1 MWQQMELSSLRGWED
16 VCVVAAVY
24 NPPLRTQTRTNTR
37 VGPKKKQNFTDEG
50 WKKSLFRNLCNY
62 FWWFPGLCDF
72 IRGFQCGLKFL
83 SFTVCTKQ
91 TVKSEET
98 HFRMKK
104 LFDHSGWMW
113 NRKWNGLEVCGTDRR
128 HAASCR
134 ESRPPF
140 RLLLPALIESRAEI
154 CLWEKKDKRGTKIKR
169 LENVSLSSQKCLDLL
184 PKTWWK
190 MSRSLFVLQQKKLKK
205 SFWRSLKKLLENLHK
220 HDGKTSIH
228 VVKNS

>member
-37 VGPKKKQNFTDEG
+37 VGPKKNRISQTRAE
-50 WKKSLFRNLCNY
+50 KSLFRNLCNY

-98 HFRMKK
+98 HFRMRK

-184 PKTWWK
+184 PKTWEK
-190 MSRSLFVLQQKKLKK
+190 NVSEFICDATKKK
-205 SFWRSLKKLLENLHK
+205 SKIRSDEASKNFW
-220 HDGKTSIH
+220 KTSISMTGKH
-228 VVKNS
+228 QYM

>member
-1 MWQQMELSSLRGWED
+1 MLSR
-16 VCVVAAVY
+16 VRRRAAVY

-37 VGPKKKQNFTDEG
+37 VGPKKNRISQTRAE
-50 WKKSLFRNLCNY
+50 KSLFRNLCNY

-98 HFRMKK
+98 HFRMRK

-169 LENVSLSSQKCLDLL
+169 LENVSSLDLL